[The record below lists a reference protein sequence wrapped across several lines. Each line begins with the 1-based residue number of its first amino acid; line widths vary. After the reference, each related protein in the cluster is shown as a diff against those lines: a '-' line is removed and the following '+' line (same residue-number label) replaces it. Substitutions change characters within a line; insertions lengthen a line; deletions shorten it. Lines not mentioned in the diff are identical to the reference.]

1 MVFNHRRQTRWQWMR
16 AACLGA
22 AMLASTAA
30 MAVDNPDAPDRMA
43 AFEQRIQP
51 LEAAVANQHTTADML
66 RASSAYAKQLDVEL
80 NQTYRELMAKVGA
93 NGAQKLRASQRNWL
107 SFMTTEAAFIDG
119 TWNAKDFGSTSAL
132 SRSEYRNSLTKARI
146 VQLLG
151 YLRSYPE

>member
-1 MVFNHRRQTRWQWMR
+1 MVFNNSRQTRWPSMR
-16 AACLGA
+16 ATFLGA
-22 AMLASTAA
+22 AILVSTAA

-51 LEAAVANQHTTADML
+51 LEAAVANQNTTADML

-80 NQTYRELMAKVGA
+80 NQIYRELMTKVGPT
-93 NGAQKLRASQRNWL
+93 GAQKLRASQRNWL

-132 SRSEYRNSLTKARI
+132 SRSEYRNRVTKARI
-146 VQLLG
+146 VQLLD
-151 YLRSYPE
+151 YLRSYP

>member
-30 MAVDNPDAPDRMA
+30 MAVDNPDAPDRLA

-51 LEAAVANQHTTADML
+51 LEAAVANQNTTADML

-93 NGAQKLRASQRNWL
+93 TGAQKLRASQRNWL
-107 SFMTTEAAFIDG
+107 AFMATETAFIDG

-132 SRSEYRNSLTKARI
+132 SRSEYRNRVTKARI
-146 VQLLG
+146 VQLLD
-151 YLRSYPE
+151 YLRSYS

>member
-30 MAVDNPDAPDRMA
+30 MAVDNPDAPDRLA

-51 LEAAVANQHTTADML
+51 LEAAVANQNTTADML

-93 NGAQKLRASQRNWL
+93 TGAQKLRASQRNWL
-107 SFMTTEAAFIDG
+107 AFMTTEAAFIDG

-132 SRSEYRNSLTKARI
+132 SRSEYRNRVTKARI
-146 VQLLG
+146 IQLLD
-151 YLRSYPE
+151 YLRSYP

>member
-16 AACLGA
+16 ATCLGA

-51 LEAAVANQHTTADML
+51 LEAAVANQNTTADML

-93 NGAQKLRASQRNWL
+93 TGAQKLRASQRNWL
-107 SFMTTEAAFIDG
+107 AFMTTEAAFIDG

-132 SRSEYRNSLTKARI
+132 SRSEYRNRVTKARI
-146 VQLLG
+146 VQLLD
-151 YLRSYPE
+151 YLRSYP

>member
-30 MAVDNPDAPDRMA
+30 MAVDNPDAPDRLA

-51 LEAAVANQHTTADML
+51 LEAAVANQNTTADML

-107 SFMTTEAAFIDG
+107 AFMTTEAAFIDG

-132 SRSEYRNSLTKARI
+132 SRSEYRNRVTKARI
-146 VQLLG
+146 VQLLD
-151 YLRSYPE
+151 YLRSYP

>member
-51 LEAAVANQHTTADML
+51 LEAAVANQNTTADML

-93 NGAQKLRASQRNWL
+93 TGAQKLRASQRNWL
-107 SFMTTEAAFIDG
+107 AFMTTEAAFIDG

-132 SRSEYRNSLTKARI
+132 SRSEYRNRVTKARI
-146 VQLLG
+146 VQLLD
-151 YLRSYPE
+151 YLRSYP

>member
-30 MAVDNPDAPDRMA
+30 MAVDNPDAPDRLA

-51 LEAAVANQHTTADML
+51 LEAAVANQNTTADML

-107 SFMTTEAAFIDG
+107 AFITTEAAFIDG
-119 TWNAKDFGSTSAL
+119 TWNAKDFGSASAL
-132 SRSEYRNSLTKARI
+132 SRSEYRNRVTKARI
-146 VQLLG
+146 VQLLD
-151 YLRSYPE
+151 YLRSYP

>member
-30 MAVDNPDAPDRMA
+30 MAVDNPDAPDRLA

-51 LEAAVANQHTTADML
+51 LEAAVANQNTTADML

-80 NQTYRELMAKVGA
+80 NETYRELMAKVGA
-93 NGAQKLRASQRNWL
+93 TGAQKLRASQRNWL
-107 SFMTTEAAFIDG
+107 AFMTTEAAFIDG

-132 SRSEYRNSLTKARI
+132 SRSEYRNRVTKARI
-146 VQLLG
+146 VQLLD
-151 YLRSYPE
+151 YLRSYP

>member
-30 MAVDNPDAPDRMA
+30 MAVDNPDAPDRLA

-51 LEAAVANQHTTADML
+51 LEAAVANQNTTADML

-93 NGAQKLRASQRNWL
+93 TGAQKLRASQRNWL
-107 SFMTTEAAFIDG
+107 AFMTTEAAFIDG
-119 TWNAKDFGSTSAL
+119 TCNAKDFGSTSAL
-132 SRSEYRNSLTKARI
+132 SRSEYRNRVTKARI
-146 VQLLG
+146 VQLLD
-151 YLRSYPE
+151 YLRSYP

>member
-30 MAVDNPDAPDRMA
+30 MAVDNPDAPDRLA

-51 LEAAVANQHTTADML
+51 LEAAVANQNTTADML

-93 NGAQKLRASQRNWL
+93 TGAQKLRASQRNWL
-107 SFMTTEAAFIDG
+107 AFMTTEAAFIDG
-119 TWNAKDFGSTSAL
+119 TWNAKDFGSTSVL
-132 SRSEYRNSLTKARI
+132 SRSEYRNRVTKARI
-146 VQLLG
+146 IQLLD
-151 YLRSYPE
+151 YLRSYP

>member
-16 AACLGA
+16 ATCLGA

-51 LEAAVANQHTTADML
+51 LEAAVANQNTTADML

-107 SFMTTEAAFIDG
+107 AFMTTEAAFIDG

-132 SRSEYRNSLTKARI
+132 SRSEYRNRVTKARI
-146 VQLLG
+146 VQLLD
-151 YLRSYPE
+151 YLRSYS

>member
-30 MAVDNPDAPDRMA
+30 MAVDNPDAPDRLA

-51 LEAAVANQHTTADML
+51 LEAAVANQNTTADML

-93 NGAQKLRASQRNWL
+93 TGAQKLRASQRKWL
-107 SFMTTEAAFIDG
+107 AFMTTEAAFIDG

-132 SRSEYRNSLTKARI
+132 SRSEYRNRVTKARI
-146 VQLLG
+146 VQLLD
-151 YLRSYPE
+151 YLRSYP